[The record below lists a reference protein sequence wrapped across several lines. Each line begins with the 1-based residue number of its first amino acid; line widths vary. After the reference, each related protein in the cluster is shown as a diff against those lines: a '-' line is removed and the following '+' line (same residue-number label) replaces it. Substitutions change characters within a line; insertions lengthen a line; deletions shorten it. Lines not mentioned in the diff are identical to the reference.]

1 MSNAV
6 NRPLAG
12 WDSFKFG
19 MDFNAVLSAQSK
31 AIWNRDSFLQCLEG
45 MHESGCTLTASDQ
58 SEASMIAGV
67 ALLPSLI
74 FNQEAKLAAIR
85 LGRFLRGNVNHGQ
98 CESVYAMLYD
108 QLHEEWGASSRK
120 PRDRRQIIP
129 RRTPKGHVY
138 TLGTH
143 QGATFAA
150 QTFHVLPDG
159 RGIDL
164 RFDLIGAATPANS
177 VCHISITY
185 RGPISLQPSPHERP
199 YPLKNWQ

>member
-1 MSNAV
+1 MPNAV

-12 WDSFKFG
+12 WDSLKFG
-19 MDFNAVLSAQSK
+19 MDFNAALSAQPR
-31 AIWNRDSFLQCLEG
+31 AIWNRDSLLQCREG

-74 FNQEAKLAAIR
+74 FNQQAKLAAIR
-85 LGRFLRGNVNHGQ
+85 LGRFLRGNVNQGQ
-98 CESVYAMLYD
+98 CESVYARLYD
-108 QLHEEWGASSRK
+108 QLHEEWGASSSR
-120 PRDRRQIIP
+120 PRDRRQGIL

-143 QGATFAA
+143 QGATIAA

-159 RGIDL
+159 RRIDL
-164 RFDLIGAATPANS
+164 RLDLIGAATPANA

-185 RGPISLQPSPHERP
+185 FGPTSLQPPQHERP